1 MISCAK
7 CGSAELLVM
16 RTRLHVDFV
25 RRWFGLLGKRVP
37 RMRVNTLDLV
47 CSECLYAFVAN
58 PKRVIE
64 APSQAA
70 HDQLLAI
77 QRSGVAVPPVERNG
91 EEAPKPPPR
100 SLPARPASDPRVR
113 RR

>member
-25 RRWFGLLGKRVP
+25 KRWFGLFGGRVP

-47 CSECLYAFVAN
+47 CSECLYAFIAN

-70 HDQLLAI
+70 HDELRAI
-77 QRSGVAVPPVERNG
+77 QAGRNG
-91 EEAPKPPPR
+91 PAPDAKEPAQTR
-100 SLPARPASDPRVR
+100 SLPARPAGDPRVR